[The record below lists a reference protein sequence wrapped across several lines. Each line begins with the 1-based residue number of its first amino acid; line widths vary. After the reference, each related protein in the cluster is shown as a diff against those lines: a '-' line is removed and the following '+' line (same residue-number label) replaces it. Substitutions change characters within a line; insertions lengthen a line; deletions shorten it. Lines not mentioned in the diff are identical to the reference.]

1 MCVAPRFP
9 NQNFCTVVQLSRAR
23 STLLGGCTLLL
34 VWGAAVAVALSL
46 DDGRPLWRE
55 SVAFAAG
62 TCLIGSLGGW
72 CTTRCFVG
80 SPSLAVAGAMAGL
93 LLRIMIPLAALA
105 WLQTRG
111 TFLALAGA
119 GGLLTAL
126 YLTLLATD
134 ILLHI
139 MMPPAIAERFRT
151 VEQNKPL

>member
-1 MCVAPRFP
+1 
-9 NQNFCTVVQLSRAR
+9 
-23 STLLGGCTLLL
+23 
-34 VWGAAVAVALSL
+34 
-46 DDGRPLWRE
+46 
-55 SVAFAAG
+55 
-62 TCLIGSLGGW
+62 
-72 CTTRCFVG
+72 
-80 SPSLAVAGAMAGL
+80 MAGL
-93 LLRIMIPLAALA
+93 LLRVMIPLAALA

-139 MMPPAIAERFRT
+139 MMSPAIAERLRT

>member
-1 MCVAPRFP
+1 
-9 NQNFCTVVQLSRAR
+9 
-23 STLLGGCTLLL
+23 
-34 VWGAAVAVALSL
+34 
-46 DDGRPLWRE
+46 
-55 SVAFAAG
+55 
-62 TCLIGSLGGW
+62 
-72 CTTRCFVG
+72 
-80 SPSLAVAGAMAGL
+80 MAGL

-139 MMPPAIAERFRT
+139 MMSPAIAERLRT